1 MSSSK
6 NAKMIDNIINPPIK
20 EKKMTLKELFIM
32 TKKKLSRRKKKTI
45 IANKSGSKKKKQTTK
60 RY

>member
-1 MSSSK
+1 MSTSK

-32 TKKKLSRRKKKTI
+32 TKKRLTRRKKKTTI
-45 IANKSGSKKKKQTTK
+45 RRNGASNKKRKTTK
-60 RY
+60 GY

>member
-32 TKKKLSRRKKKTI
+32 TKKRLSRRKKKTI
-45 IANKSGSKKKKQTTK
+45 IGSKSGSKKKKQTTK

>member
-1 MSSSK
+1 MSTSK

-32 TKKKLSRRKKKTI
+32 TKKRLTRRKKKT
-45 IANKSGSKKKKQTTK
+45 TK
-60 RY
+60 GY

>member
-1 MSSSK
+1 MSTSK

-32 TKKKLSRRKKKTI
+32 TKKRLTRRKKKTTMRRNG
-45 IANKSGSKKKKQTTK
+45 ASNKKRKTTK
-60 RY
+60 GY